1 MNQAET
7 TGRDEEPR
15 GLDVTMSSARDL
27 VVANATEEAWG
38 FPRLPPAPGQN
49 KKPDDMKET
58 EMHFEL
64 RR

>member
-7 TGRDEEPR
+7 TGRDKEPR

-38 FPRLPPAPGQN
+38 FPDYLLPQGRIRSQ
-49 KKPDDMKET
+49 MT
-58 EMHFEL
+58 
-64 RR
+64 